1 MKVLLTSLN
10 SKYIHTNLAIRYLNT
25 YCEDIEA
32 VNFSIKEFTIN
43 DHIPEILR
51 EIFKERPDILCF
63 SCYIWNIEETIKLVQ
78 LYKSIAPT
86 TKIILGGPEVTYD
99 AVHWMNKIEEIDF
112 IVKGEGEETYYQLIK
127 HLIKGQEYKD
137 IKGIVYREN
146 PKNIRENPNRE
157 LLVLDK
163 IPFPYGKNLSN
174 LENKI
179 IYYESSRGCPFKC
192 QYCLSSTIE
201 GVRYI
206 SLDRVK
212 KDLTFFIN
220 AGVKQVKFV
229 DRTFNCDRNRTKA
242 IVEFIIGKGG
252 KTNFHFEFAAD
263 LIDQELLEIF
273 KSAPI
278 GMFQLEI
285 GIQSTHLPT
294 LKEIQRINNFEKIKK
309 AVHSIKSYNNIHQ
322 HVDLIAGLPYED
334 YNTFKNSFNEVYNLK
349 ADMLQ
354 LGFLK
359 ILRGSAIES
368 NKEKHG
374 YKYSPFPPYE
384 VLSNNYISY
393 EDIVK
398 LKLVEEI
405 LERYSNSHIFDY
417 TIDFLI
423 ENKYPTPF
431 SFFEHFSQFWEERN
445 LFNISHSQK
454 NLYKIFR
461 DFLIYYHGEDI
472 HILMDLLKF
481 DYLLTHKGPLPDFL
495 EGYSSKRNKKEKIF
509 DFLKEPENIAKY
521 LPEFIGRTSKDIY
534 KHVHF
539 EEFNGRIG
547 NFIGIEGKSNALES
561 FTLVFYF
568 PKQRINII
576 NKAIYKK
583 IIL

>member
-1 MKVLLTSLN
+1 
-10 SKYIHTNLAIRYLNT
+10 
-25 YCEDIEA
+25 
-32 VNFSIKEFTIN
+32 
-43 DHIPEILR
+43 
-51 EIFKERPDILCF
+51 
-63 SCYIWNIEETIKLVQ
+63 
-78 LYKSIAPT
+78 
-86 TKIILGGPEVTYD
+86 
-99 AVHWMNKIEEIDF
+99 MNKIEEIDF

-294 LKEIQRINNFEKIKK
+294 LKEIQRINNFEKIKR

-334 YNTFKNSFNEVYNLK
+334 YNTFKNSFNEV
-349 ADMLQ
+349 
-354 LGFLK
+354 
-359 ILRGSAIES
+359 
-368 NKEKHG
+368 
-374 YKYSPFPPYE
+374 
-384 VLSNNYISY
+384 
-393 EDIVK
+393 
-398 LKLVEEI
+398 
-405 LERYSNSHIFDY
+405 
-417 TIDFLI
+417 
-423 ENKYPTPF
+423 
-431 SFFEHFSQFWEERN
+431 
-445 LFNISHSQK
+445 
-454 NLYKIFR
+454 
-461 DFLIYYHGEDI
+461 
-472 HILMDLLKF
+472 
-481 DYLLTHKGPLPDFL
+481 
-495 EGYSSKRNKKEKIF
+495 
-509 DFLKEPENIAKY
+509 
-521 LPEFIGRTSKDIY
+521 
-534 KHVHF
+534 
-539 EEFNGRIG
+539 
-547 NFIGIEGKSNALES
+547 
-561 FTLVFYF
+561 
-568 PKQRINII
+568 
-576 NKAIYKK
+576 
-583 IIL
+583 